1 MRKFLVGILPV
12 LLIAV
17 LLFGIAVPVLK
28 FNIIDNTST
37 GRIQLCYDGAYKG
50 ITPIGTR
57 MDIYRIAS
65 EDFLGKVLNVLGENA
80 GELTAEGLYKRINIS
95 PYKLPDSDE
104 DAYVAAEYTV
114 SVYPDPLSPA
124 PTAKEILDA
133 IVIVFF
139 DEFSSKYST
148 DDLSRF
154 DVDRDALKELEYFD
168 ILELMHDKVNMLN
181 TYLDAMTKTGS
192 QSGKDSSAFASL
204 RLRTE
209 AFSRSML
216 DGFEIFLKN
225 GHVFR
230 DALAFQFRERY
241 EALENYR
248 EYSSNY
254 LKYKAGEAIVTDY
267 DPIMIAYVFEPL
279 HSEEEGLYMSRTDT
293 GIDFFT
299 GDMKDYFSLYSENLA
314 ELDRI
319 SESLKLSFGNEQFL
333 KEKENR
339 YFDIRKFDVKKLAEA
354 GKLLSEK
361 LPVTVSSETD
371 LATADAMLGK
381 LLEQYTLL
389 LEQLHET
396 VKDYNTDKGIN
407 AISCEVIENTS
418 PVKQLTPELI
428 FCGVCVLFSV
438 LGFVWRRSLKA
449 KEAES

>member
-1 MRKFLVGILPV
+1 MPV

-28 FNIIDNTST
+28 FNIIENTST

-50 ITPIGTR
+50 ITPVGTR
-57 MDIYRIAS
+57 MNIYRIAS
-65 EDFLGKVLNVLGENA
+65 KDFLGKILDVLGENA
-80 GELTAEGLYKRINIS
+80 GELTEDALSKRIFIS
-95 PYKLPDSDE
+95 PYTPLSSDE
-104 DAYVAAEYTV
+104 NAYVATVYTV
-114 SVYPDPLSPA
+114 RVYPDMANPA

-133 IVIVFF
+133 VIIVFF
-139 DEFSSKYST
+139 DEFASKYST

-168 ILELMHDKVNMLN
+168 ILELMRDKVSMLD
-181 TYLDAMTKTGS
+181 TYLDAMTKVGS

-204 RLRTE
+204 RLRTQ

-216 DGFEIFLKN
+216 DGFEIFLEN
-225 GHVFR
+225 NHVFR
-230 DALAFQFRERY
+230 DAGTFQFKERY

-254 LKYKAGEAIVTDY
+254 LKYKAGESIVNNY
-267 DPIMIAYVFEPL
+267 DPIMITYVFEPL

-319 SESLKLSFGNEQFL
+319 SENLKLSFGSEQFL
-333 KEKENR
+333 KEKQNR
-339 YFDIRKFDVKKLAEA
+339 CFDIRKFDVKKLAES

-361 LPVTVSSETD
+361 LPVTPSSETD

-381 LLEQYTLL
+381 LLEQYTLI

-396 VKDYNTDKGIN
+396 VKEYNTDKGIN

-438 LGFVWRRSLKA
+438 LGFAWRRSLKA